1 VTSGASAG
9 DDARRAAE
17 LAARRSYGK
26 LVAYLSA
33 RTRDV
38 TAAEDALAG
47 AFEAALSDWPRQ
59 GVPERPEAWLMAVAQ
74 RKAIDAVR
82 RRQSA
87 DGAADHLKL
96 MAEELAAMADEGGE
110 IPDDRLRLMFV
121 CAHPAIDE
129 SARAP
134 LMLQTILGID
144 AARIADAFL
153 VPPATMGQRLVRA
166 KAKIKRA
173 GIPFRIPERAAFA
186 ERLET
191 VLAAIYAVF
200 AEGWS
205 DPAGSDARRRDLA
218 SEAIWLGRL
227 VVTLMPDEP
236 EGLGLLAL
244 MLHAEARRGARR
256 SEAGAYV
263 PLGAQDPARWDDA
276 MIDEAETLL
285 RQASQTGATG
295 RYQLEAAV
303 QSAHVVRRLTGR
315 ADWQAIARIYD
326 LLLKLTDSP
335 VVAVNRAV
343 AIAEVDGPA
352 AGIAALDDASSDPR
366 LGAYQPYFA
375 ARANLLARAGDRT
388 SADAAYARAIAL
400 EHDPAVKQFLENEKR
415 ALAGEGSITQRR

>member
-1 VTSGASAG
+1 MTSGASAS

-82 RRQSA
+82 RRQTT

-96 MAEELAAMADEGGE
+96 MAEELTAMAEEGDD

-153 VPPATMGQRLVRA
+153 VPPATMSQRLVRA

-173 GIPFRIPERAAFA
+173 GIPFRVPDRAAFA

-205 DPAGSDARRRDLA
+205 DPAGGDARRRDLA
-218 SEAIWLGRL
+218 GEAIWLGRL
-227 VVTLMPDEP
+227 VVSLIPDEP

-256 SEAGAYV
+256 SDSGAYV
-263 PLGAQDPARWDDA
+263 PLAAQDPARWDDA
-276 MIDEAETLL
+276 MIHEAETLL
-285 RQASQTGATG
+285 RQASLTGATG

-326 LLLKLTDSP
+326 VLLKLTDSP

-352 AGIAALDDASSDPR
+352 AGIAALDDAATDSR

-375 ARANLLARAGDRT
+375 ARANLLARAGDKT
-388 SADAAYARAIAL
+388 GASAAYDRAIAL
-400 EHDPAVKQFLENEKR
+400 EPDPVVKEFLENEK
-415 ALAGEGSITQRR
+415 LAFADEGSGTARG